1 MLAYVYV
8 CIRKY
13 VYVYVYLLAFYIS
26 HVQGQ
31 INLTCFGQWSP
42 SYGIRDV
49 LTAVVKQLRDCDPE
63 QPLVEHIAR
72 QYQSNRKLH
81 DSIAR
86 EWMLRFAQ

>member
-1 MLAYVYV
+1 MDVSA
-8 CIRKY
+8 CICMHTC
-13 VYVYVYLLAFYIS
+13 LIQCL
-26 HVQGQ
+26 QGQ